1 MRRALSLLSLLT
13 FSWSTLASAQASP
26 PLTSQ
31 LSPPVPTSE
40 TPFGGVAYGAV
51 DSATVRVFA
60 VGDVGTEQVRG
71 RSTMR
76 VVALPETGHGSGVLV
91 DPRGVVVTAA
101 HVVDGARHLAV
112 RLPGGGGV
120 LPAIVVHQDDLLDFA
135 LVLVLSD
142 NALPNV
148 LPLPEAPPALTV
160 RQTVDAVGYPLDA
173 TREHPQSTRGIVSAA
188 LGDGRLQLGISV
200 NPGNSGGPLVDERE
214 TLVGIVV
221 ARGDVQR
228 GVQGIGV
235 AVPTAPIRAAY
246 DGAMRGAFARAH
258 RELRARA
265 DAARSAEVVDAL
277 VRLGGVELL
286 EEAAR
291 VADGV
296 AGSERLAH
304 FDRVASQT
312 NEPSLLILL
321 AAYFWD
327 ASLVM
332 LERSGGAPTPSHLP
346 PGSLRDTAMRAQ
358 AKARELVGRAVSM
371 DATLAQRSAFVAF
384 LQTGQAQTGQT
395 QVGQQTGA
403 SARWSSF
410 SPTVQP
416 QLRPQ
421 ADESGR
427 GWFPM
432 LTAGYQADV
441 ASAPSNGFQVT
452 AYFPFVLT
460 GTRGSA
466 VRFAFGL
473 GLGFSFN
480 LQGDDY
486 YDDDWD
492 SFDVYGLVGPSLRFR
507 FSAGIGLVV
516 QATWAPGA
524 RLGCPDCDCSG
535 DDWEP
540 TLTSFR
546 FAVGPSF
553 GRFHMAATARV
564 ADAHRY
570 YDGDGNLLVLQVGA
584 HGGVSF

>member
-1 MRRALSLLSLLT
+1 M
-13 FSWSTLASAQASP
+13 SA
-26 PLTSQ
+26 Q
-31 LSPPVPTSE
+31 LSPPVPTATPAPTVPPVPPPSPTT
-40 TPFGGVAYGAV
+40 TPFGGVAYGSV

-60 VGDVGTEQVRG
+60 VGDVGTEQVQG
-71 RSTMR
+71 RSMMR
-76 VVALPETGHGSGVLV
+76 VVAIPETGHGSGVLV

-101 HVVDGARHLAV
+101 HVVAGARHLAV

-148 LPLPEAPPALTV
+148 LPLPEAPPPLTV

-188 LGDGRLQLGISV
+188 LEDGRLQLGISV

-277 VRLGGVELL
+277 VRLGGVEVL

-332 LERSGGAPTPSHLP
+332 LERSGGAPTPAHLP
-346 PGSLRDTAMRAQ
+346 PGGLRDVATRAQ

-371 DATLAQRSAFVAF
+371 DATLAQRSTFVAF
-384 LQTGQAQTGQT
+384 LQTGQAAG
-395 QVGQQTGA
+395 
-403 SARWSSF
+403 SPARWSSF
-410 SPTVQP
+410 TPTTP
-416 QLRPQ
+416 PNRRAE
-421 ADESGR
+421 ADETKR

-432 LTAGYQADV
+432 LTVGYQSDV
-441 ASAPSNGFQVT
+441 ANTPSNGFQVA
-452 AYFPFVLT
+452 AYFPLVLT
-460 GTRGSA
+460 GTRGSV
-466 VRFAFGL
+466 VRFALGL

-480 LQGDDY
+480 LQDDY

-507 FSAGIGLVV
+507 FSAGMGFVV
-516 QATWAPGA
+516 QAAWAPGA
-524 RLGCPDCDCSG
+524 RLGCPDCYGSG

-540 TLTSFR
+540 TLASFR
-546 FAVGPSF
+546 FSVGPTF
-553 GRFHMAATARV
+553 GRFYMAFTTRV

-570 YDGDGNLLVLQVGA
+570 YEGDGNLLVLQMGA
-584 HGGVSF
+584 QGGVSF